1 MARYNLISLS
11 VLFSLGIFL
20 TNAQAQCSLKID
32 YSIES
37 KSQGASI
44 VNVKSLENASAV
56 KIQLYDLNI
65 GKVVSEKEVT
75 ITSSFKSIFTDV
87 KPSLY
92 ILYVWLPGCTKPL
105 VIDGEKHGILI
116 EN

>member
-37 KSQGASI
+37 KSQGATSI

-65 GKVVSEKEVT
+65 GKVISEKEVT
-75 ITSSFKSIFTDV
+75 IMGSFKSIFTDV

-92 ILYVWLPGCTKPL
+92 ILYVWLPGCNKPL
-105 VIDGEKHGILI
+105 VIGGEK
-116 EN
+116 